1 MLYKLKSAEAKIMIG
16 IISDT
21 HENEE
26 AIRKAVAIFREK
38 NIDFGVHCGDI
49 ISPPMLE
56 HFKGLRMKFVFGNN
70 DGEKEGLKAKAAQF
84 GFEIWEE
91 LEFESNGRKFYAYH
105 GTLKPK
111 LDAAVK
117 SNKYDYVLTGHTH
130 LKRDEKAGKTRVINP
145 GALFRIYPYTIA
157 LLDEAKDKLEFVKI

>member
-1 MLYKLKSAEAKIMIG
+1 MIG

-26 AIRKAVAIFREK
+26 AAKKAAAIFKERK
-38 NIDFGVHCGDI
+38 VDFAVHCGDI

-56 HFKGLRMKFVFGNN
+56 HFKGLKMNFVYGNN
-70 DGEKEGLKAKAAQF
+70 DGERAGLNSKSKELGWGEVSDEK
-84 GFEIWEE
+84 
-91 LEFESNGRKFYAYH
+91 EFEHKNKKFYAYH
-105 GTLKPK
+105 GTKMER

-130 LKRDEKAGKTRVINP
+130 IKRNEKIGKTRVINP
-145 GALFRIYPYTIA
+145 GALFRIYPYTVA
-157 LLDEAKDKLEFVKI
+157 LLDAEKDRIEFVKI

>member
-1 MLYKLKSAEAKIMIG
+1 MIG

-26 AIRKAVAIFREK
+26 AIKKAVKIFKDK
-38 NIDFGVHCGDI
+38 NVEFVVHCGDI

-56 HFKGLRMKFVFGNN
+56 HFKGLKMKFVFGNN
-70 DGEKEGLKAKAAQF
+70 DGERIGLNNKSKELGWKEVTDEK
-84 GFEIWEE
+84 
-91 LEFESNGRKFYAYH
+91 EFEYKGKKFYVYH
-105 GTLKPK
+105 GTKK
-111 LDAAVK
+111 EILDAAIK

-130 LKRDEKAGKTRVINP
+130 IKRDERISKTRIINP

-157 LLDEAKDKLEFVKI
+157 LLDVEKDKLEFIEVRK